1 MNDRFFDLKKEK
13 QDRMINAALKIFALN
28 GYKNSST
35 DDIVKQARISKG
47 LLFHYFDS
55 KLGLYSF
62 LYSYSVRYFFMEIEG
77 TVGKEE
83 RDFFKL
89 YHGIEQAKFMVL
101 RNYPYMKLF
110 LDRAETETVSE
121 ALLATQDNRL
131 QYRQWKEELEKRA
144 DMSFAGSEADAEK
157 LQKMVRYTMMG
168 IMTTHLQD
176 QSFQAEMML
185 EEDLSYLEF
194 VKRLY
199 R

>member
-47 LLFHYFDS
+47 LLFHYFAS

-77 TVGKEE
+77 AVGKEE

-131 QYRQWKEELEKRA
+131 QYRQWTEELEKRA

-157 LQKMVRYTMMG
+157 LLKMVRYTMMG

>member
-13 QDRMINAALKIFALN
+13 QDRMINAALKIFAEN
-28 GYKNSST
+28 GYRNSST
-35 DDIVKQARISKG
+35 DDIVKEAHISKG

-62 LYSYSVRYFFMEIEG
+62 LYSYSVRYLAMEIES
-77 TVGKEE
+77 TVGREE

-89 YHGIEQAKFMVL
+89 YRGIEQAKFMVL

-110 LDRAETETVSE
+110 LDNAQHETVSE
-121 ALLATQDNRL
+121 ALLATEDYRAQYIRL
-131 QYRQWKEELEKRA
+131 GEDLEGRA
-144 DMSFAGSEADAEK
+144 DMGFAGSSEDAEK
-157 LQKMVRYTMMG
+157 LLKMVRYTMSG
-168 IMTTHLQD
+168 IMTSHLRD

-185 EEDLSYLEF
+185 EEDLSYLDY

-199 R
+199 Q